1 MAEDITP
8 PVTTPPAD
16 PPRLSRPRQAAAAI
30 KDWVVERGMMPG
42 DRLPGE
48 PELIAHFG
56 MAKGTI
62 REALRVL
69 EAQGLIR
76 TRTGPGG
83 GAFVNEVTEVRARA
97 LLANYFFFTE
107 IGITDIYDLRR
118 ALEPVLAAEL
128 AGNIAEDEIARLE
141 AVMSTYE
148 TPPETI
154 EEAERQRLAELDFH
168 ELLASFS
175 ANPLLRF
182 QCGFL
187 VSLLKELTICRR
199 IYRRKIPGLRS
210 AGRDYQ
216 ARLIQAFRARD
227 SGAARS
233 IMRAHML
240 TAQKIMEQQESVV
253 LKNFLSDAE
262 PGARPAG

>member
-97 LLANYFFFTE
+97 RSQEHTSELQS
-107 IGITDIYDLRR
+107 LRR
-118 ALEPVLAAEL
+118 ISYGVFCL
-128 AGNIAEDEIARLE
+128 
-141 AVMSTYE
+141 
-148 TPPETI
+148 
-154 EEAERQRLAELDFH
+154 Q
-168 ELLASFS
+168 
-175 ANPLLRF
+175 
-182 QCGFL
+182 
-187 VSLLKELTICRR
+187 KKK
-199 IYRRKIPGLRS
+199 RKITKTFATVDRNQYS
-210 AGRDYQ
+210 AW
-216 ARLIQAFRARD
+216 I
-227 SGAARS
+227 
-233 IMRAHML
+233 HEH
-240 TAQKIMEQQESVV
+240 TK
-253 LKNFLSDAE
+253 
-262 PGARPAG
+262 

>member
-1 MAEDITP
+1 MDQDTSPPAITP
-8 PVTTPPAD
+8 PAEAH
-16 PPRLSRPRQAAAAI
+16 RLSRPQRAAAAI
-30 KDWVVERGMMPG
+30 KDWVVERGMKPG

-48 PELIAHFG
+48 AELIAHFG

-69 EAQGLIR
+69 EAQGLVR

-83 GAFVNEVTEVRARA
+83 GAFVNEVSESRARA
-97 LLANYFFFTE
+97 LLGNYFFFNE
-107 IGITDIYDLRR
+107 IGIADIYELRR
-118 ALEPVLAAEL
+118 ALEPVLAAQL
-128 AGNIAEDEIARLE
+128 ADRITEDQIAALE
-141 AVMSTYE
+141 AVMAVYN

-154 EEAERQRLAELDFH
+154 EESEMQRIAELDFH

-175 ANPLLRF
+175 ENPLLRF

-187 VSLLKELTICRR
+187 VTLLKNLTICRK
-199 IYRRKIPGLRS
+199 IYRRRIPGFRQ

-227 SGAARS
+227 PGAARS
-233 IMRAHML
+233 IMRAHMVN
-240 TAQKIMEQQESVV
+240 AQRIMEEQESVV
-253 LKNFLSDAE
+253 LKTFLSEQDV
-262 PGARPAG
+262 ARPPE